1 MKQSKLKL
9 QKQFLKKKNLQNNNY
24 PNEMNEPLI
33 AEVQEG
39 LIRIRGEVSYDGKN
53 FSGWGMQP
61 DRRTVQGDIEIAF
74 TQILQTERTIVQCA
88 GRTDAGVHASGQV
101 IHLDIPIA
109 WADRLDDLAYKVN
122 AILEADVVIKE
133 LLHTSQD
140 FDARFSALSR
150 SYTYLVKEGLRDPLT
165 RERVY
170 QNRKNLDVD
179 AMNDASQV
187 LLGLHDFSAFCKK
200 NEFSTSI
207 RNLQKFT
214 WTRTQDNLIRV
225 DVTSDAFCYS
235 MVRALVGAVLAIGE
249 GERTKEWLQEY
260 LAGGV
265 KDFSV
270 FVAPAHPLTLVNVQ
284 YPDPAEYRDRI
295 KVTLGSRPGKDTQ
308 PDEG

>member
-1 MKQSKLKL
+1 
-9 QKQFLKKKNLQNNNY
+9 
-24 PNEMNEPLI
+24 
-33 AEVQEG
+33 
-39 LIRIRGEVSYDGKN
+39 
-53 FSGWGMQP
+53 MQP

-133 LLHTSQD
+133 LLQTSQD

-179 AMNDASQV
+179 AMNEASQV

-207 RNLQKFT
+207 RNLQKFS
-214 WTRTQDNLIRV
+214 WTRTPDNLIRV